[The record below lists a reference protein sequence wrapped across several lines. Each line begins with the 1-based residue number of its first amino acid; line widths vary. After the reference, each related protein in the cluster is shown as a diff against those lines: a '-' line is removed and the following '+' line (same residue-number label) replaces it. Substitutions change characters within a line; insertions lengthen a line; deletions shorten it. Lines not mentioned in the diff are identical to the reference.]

1 MCMYVCMCVCFSGYL
16 LRFSKMER
24 KPGDLVYILCA
35 NWFKLWM
42 EYTGYQVR
50 IVTVGTGL

>member
-1 MCMYVCMCVCFSGYL
+1 MYVCMCVCFSGYL